1 MGEEMREPAA
11 KSAPPT
17 PQPERESISV
27 EAARRLILESVEPLG
42 PETLPLV
49 RAVGRVLLE
58 PIRADRRLPPL
69 DNSAMDGFAL
79 RAEDATKPGATLEV
93 VEDLPAGRR
102 TDRKLGPGEAAR
114 IMTGAAIPAGAD
126 AVVMVE
132 ETESE
137 GSRVRL
143 GRAVEPGQHIRRAG
157 CDVEPGTP
165 IAAAGEVLR
174 PAHLGMLAGL
184 GRTHVRVAQRARV
197 AVLATGDELVEPDQL
212 RDDGKFCLRP

>member
-17 PQPERESISV
+17 LPQPERESISV

-102 TDRKLGPGEAAR
+102 TDRKLGPREAAR
-114 IMTGAAIPAGAD
+114 IIR
-126 AVVMVE
+126 VVVTMDIYLHVLSGMQE
-132 ETESE
+132 D
-137 GSRVRL
+137 RL
-143 GRAVEPGQHIRRAG
+143 HRWGR
-157 CDVEPGTP
+157 
-165 IAAAGEVLR
+165 
-174 PAHLGMLAGL
+174 
-184 GRTHVRVAQRARV
+184 
-197 AVLATGDELVEPDQL
+197 
-212 RDDGKFCLRP
+212 FCLA